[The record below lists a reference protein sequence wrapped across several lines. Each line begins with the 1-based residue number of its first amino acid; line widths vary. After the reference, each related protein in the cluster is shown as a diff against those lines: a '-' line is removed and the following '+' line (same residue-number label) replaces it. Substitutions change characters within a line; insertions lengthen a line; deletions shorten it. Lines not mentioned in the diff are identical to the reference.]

1 MFDVRKELEES
12 AEKKYA
18 EFSAKLIPGEEN
30 VLGVRLPKLRQI
42 AKRICSEFDWREYV
56 ETWKPHYFEDYLLR
70 GFVISYAKTDIDER
84 LEQFRLFIPLI
95 ENWSVCDSFSN
106 TWKPDKEE
114 KQRVWNFI
122 LPYLDTGE
130 EFKMRYSAVMMLT
143 HFIDDEHIDE
153 IIGLLD
159 SHHHDGYYYK
169 MGAAWT
175 LSVCFAKYPGK
186 TYAYISGKNSLD
198 DETFNMLIG
207 KIRDSYRI
215 SDEMKIKT
223 KALKR

>member
-12 AEKKYA
+12 AERKYA

-42 AKRICSEFDWREYV
+42 AKRICSEYDWRKYV

-122 LPYLDTGE
+122 LPYLETGE

-159 SHHHDGYYYK
+159 SHHHEGYYYK

-175 LSVCFAKYPGK
+175 LSVCFAKYPEK
-186 TYAYISGKNSLD
+186 TYAYMCGENHLD

-207 KIRDSYRI
+207 KIRDSYRV
-215 SDEMKIKT
+215 SDEMKIKA